1 MIRFRFVEDH
11 RGVYDVKRMC
21 ALVEVPR
28 SSFYAWAAGP
38 SFAAQAREA
47 ADAELATVIEQ
58 VWQESRR
65 TYGWPRVW
73 GQLTRRR
80 GMTVSRRRVARI
92 MREHG
97 FVGAHTRRR
106 WRRGRPDVAPAADHL
121 QRVFTAERPNL
132 RWVAD
137 ITEFPTGEGKLHLA
151 GIRDLCHRGIVGWS
165 MDEHQDAQLVVD
177 ALTMAL
183 GRTAP
188 EPDGLI
194 HHSDRGTQYTALDFV
209 MAAGHAGL
217 QLSFGSTGDCFD
229 NAAMETF
236 WATLKRE
243 IAHIRGTR
251 GIWFETRDAARVYL
265 FEFIEVFYNRQRH
278 QAGLGHLT
286 PAEYAAQFRERP

>member
-1 MIRFRFVEDH
+1 
-11 RGVYDVKRMC
+11 
-21 ALVEVPR
+21 
-28 SSFYAWAAGP
+28 
-38 SFAAQAREA
+38 
-47 ADAELATVIEQ
+47 
-58 VWQESRR
+58 
-65 TYGWPRVW
+65 
-73 GQLTRRR
+73 
-80 GMTVSRRRVARI
+80 

-106 WRRGRPDVAPAADHL
+106 WRRGRRDIAPAADHL
-121 QRVFTAERPNL
+121 QRVFRAERPNL

-151 GIRDLCHRGIVGWS
+151 AIRDLCHRGIVGWS

-217 QLSFGSTGDCFD
+217 TLSFGSTGDCFD

-243 IAHIRGTR
+243 IAHIRGSR
-251 GIWFETRDAARVYL
+251 GIWFETRDAARAYL

>member
-1 MIRFRFVEDH
+1 MIRFRFVDDH
-11 RGVYDVKRMC
+11 RHVHDVKRMC
-21 ALVEVPR
+21 ALVDVPR

-38 SFAAQAREA
+38 SRAVMAR
-47 ADAELATVIEQ
+47 ADAEVELTVVIEQ
-58 VWQESRR
+58 VWRDSRR

-80 GMTVSRRRVARI
+80 GITVSRRRVARI
-92 MREHG
+92 MRKQG
-97 FVGAHTRRR
+97 FVGAHTRKR
-106 WRRGRPDVAPAADHL
+106 WRRGRPDIAPAADRL
-121 QRVFTAERPNL
+121 QRVFNAERPNL

-151 GIRDLCHRGIVGWS
+151 AIRDLCHRGIVGWA
-165 MDEHQDAQLVVD
+165 MDEHQDALLVVD

-188 EPDGLI
+188 DPDGLI
-194 HHSDRGTQYTALDFV
+194 HHSDKGSQYTSLDFV

-243 IAHIRGTR
+243 IAHIRGPA
-251 GIWFETRDAARVYL
+251 GIWFETRAYL

-278 QAGLGHLT
+278 QSGLGHLT
-286 PAEYAAQFRERP
+286 PAEYAARFRDRP